1 MAAARRDATYDE
13 VMQERREA
21 EYAAR
26 KAGKPELAETSSDSA
41 AAEESADEKKKPFF
55 LLVLAAMG
63 PGVVSAWLVTMRA
76 AFRRIR
82 RRAPILGMPRFGLSP

>member
-21 EYAAR
+21 EYAPH

-41 AAEESADEKKKPFF
+41 VAEESADEKEEA
-55 LLVLAAMG
+55 VLPACACSYG
-63 PGVVSAWLVTMRA
+63 SW
-76 AFRRIR
+76 RRKR
-82 RRAPILGMPRFGLSP
+82 HGR